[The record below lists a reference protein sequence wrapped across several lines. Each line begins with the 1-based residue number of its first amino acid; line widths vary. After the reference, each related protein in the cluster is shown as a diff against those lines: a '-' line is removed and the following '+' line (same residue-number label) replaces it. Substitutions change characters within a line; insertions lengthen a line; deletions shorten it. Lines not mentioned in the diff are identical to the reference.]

1 MSANHFPRSPHRS
14 LRRCGRAVAVTI
26 AASLVATAVASAGP
40 ITAHAQPM
48 VPTATFDPP
57 TTPWAAQTSEEPAA
71 FQEFFDDMVEGE
83 QMLIDLDVDGFDD
96 TNRVGSIYRPN
107 PDGRKWKTRLGL
119 TGSEYE
125 QVWSTYLKA
134 GYRLVG
140 FESYVRDG
148 ERQYAGHWVENV
160 EGLGWASVFGLT
172 KDEFDNHFKRNRGS
186 RMMPIDIDV
195 YPTGSGDRYAVV
207 WVDNPQNLDWKLH
220 STLTDDSMQ
229 TTFDAYAAQG
239 LRLHTIDSYRSGDD
253 QRYAT
258 LWIGNH
264 NNRAWGANWAMT
276 ATGFTN
282 AWNQMTDMGF
292 RLDDLERYETAAGAR
307 FSAVWRQNDDK
318 YDWRLRTDVDEMI
331 GDQLKEFNLPGIS
344 VAITHEDKI
353 VYERGFGYQD
363 VDAGIQMHS
372 GTVNRLASVSKA
384 ITGVL
389 AYDVAE
395 DYPGFS
401 WTAPIRDTLD
411 WLPEHHTYDFG
422 DTLTSRTCLA
432 SYPDP
437 MTTNESDQYDTAA
450 DAVEVFMDTELA
462 AWADDDETKPCVPGT
477 SYLYSTAGY
486 SVGCAALEDITGSTT
501 NELIAE
507 QLTEAHGLDT
517 LGPDDADVPNRTKL
531 YDTDD
536 EGNHTERDPDNLSWK
551 TCGGGLQASAHD
563 MAEFG
568 LRLLDG
574 SILSAADRAAMW
586 TPIGSY
592 AYGWN
597 VGVSDN
603 AGEAVVGK
611 SGAQHGA
618 KTYWRIY
625 PDDDIT
631 IIVLS
636 NRWGGDFNSQA
647 LAKAIGE
654 LMLEK
659 L

>member
-1 MSANHFPRSPHRS
+1 MCANHLHRSPRRS
-14 LRRCGRAVAVTI
+14 LPARGRAGLAL
-26 AASLVATAVASAGP
+26 AAGLVATAVAAAGASP
-40 ITAHAQPM
+40 THAQPM
-48 VPTATFDPP
+48 VAIATFDPP
-57 TTPWAAQTSEEPAA
+57 TTPWAAYTSQEPAA
-71 FQEFFDDMVEGE
+71 FHDTFDDKVAAE
-83 QMLIDLDVDGFDD
+83 QMLIDLDVDGFDGTD
-96 TNRVGSIYRPN
+96 RIGSIYRPN
-107 PDGRKWKTRLGL
+107 PDGRAWTTRLGL
-119 TGSEYE
+119 TGAEYGE
-125 QVWSTYLKA
+125 VWSKYRKE

-140 FESYVRDG
+140 FESYVEGG

-172 KDEFDNHFKRNRGS
+172 KEEFADHFKRYRRS

-195 YPTGSGDRYAVV
+195 YPTGAGDRYAVV
-207 WVDNPQNLDWKLH
+207 WVDNPQNLDWRLR

-229 TTFDAYAAQG
+229 TTFDGYAAEG
-239 LRLHTIDSYRSGDD
+239 LRLHTIDSYRSGAD

-258 LWIGNH
+258 LWIENH
-264 NNRAWGANWAMT
+264 DHRAWGANWAMT
-276 ATGFTN
+276 TTGFTN

-292 RLDDLERYETAAGAR
+292 RLDDLERYDTAAGAR

-318 YDWRLRTDVDEMI
+318 YDWRLRTDVDGMI
-331 GDQLKEFNLPGIS
+331 EDRLDKFDVPGIS
-344 VAITHEDKI
+344 VAITHEDEI
-353 VYERGFGYQD
+353 VYERGFGNQD
-363 VDAGIQMHS
+363 VDGGILMHS

-389 AYDVAE
+389 AHDVAE

-422 DTLTSRTCLA
+422 DTLTSRTCVA

-437 MTTNESDQYDTAA
+437 MTTNESDQHATAA

-462 AWADDDETKPCVPGT
+462 AWTDDEETKPCTPGS

-486 SVGCAALEDITGSTT
+486 SVACAALEDLTGSTT
-501 NELIAE
+501 DTLIAE
-507 QLTEAHGLDT
+507 RLTEPHGLDT
-517 LGPDDADVPNRTKL
+517 LGPDDADVANRSKL
-531 YDTDD
+531 YDIDD
-536 EGNHTERDPDNLSWK
+536 GEFVERDPDDLSWK
-551 TCGGGLQASAHD
+551 RCGGGMQASAHD

-568 LRLLDG
+568 LRLLDD

-592 AYGWN
+592 ADGWN

-625 PDDDIT
+625 PDDDIS

-636 NRWGGDFNSQA
+636 NRWGGDFNPRL